1 MYRRI
6 IKISVVLISVLGLTL
21 LLWVNFF
28 KNNSI
33 NNERASVGKKELV
46 IEYVY
51 EITENPEIRLFKKEE
66 ISNIDFD
73 NGDLIVYFQDLQV
86 NSDMITFSLDGNN
99 DEASLTI
106 YRPRNAT
113 NAEAIESKN
122 IPASQF
128 LDLKKLRLYV
138 EK

>member
-1 MYRRI
+1 M
-6 IKISVVLISVLGLTL
+6 VLISVLGLTL

-73 NGDLIVYFQDLQV
+73 NGDLIVHFQDLQV

>member
-73 NGDLIVYFQDLQV
+73 NGDLIVHFQDLQV

-106 YRPRNAT
+106 YRSRNAT

>member
-33 NNERASVGKKELV
+33 NNERASVDKKELV

-73 NGDLIVYFQDLQV
+73 NGDLIVHFQDLQV

>member
-73 NGDLIVYFQDLQV
+73 NGDLIVHFQDLQV

>member
-73 NGDLIVYFQDLQV
+73 NGDLIVHFQDLQV

-122 IPASQF
+122 ILASQF

>member
-6 IKISVVLISVLGLTL
+6 IKISVVLISILGLTL

-73 NGDLIVYFQDLQV
+73 NGDLIVHFQDLQV

>member
-33 NNERASVGKKELV
+33 NNERASVGKKEIV

-51 EITENPEIRLFKKEE
+51 EITENPEIRLFKKKE

-73 NGDLIVYFQDLQV
+73 NGDLIVHFQDLQV

>member
-33 NNERASVGKKELV
+33 NNERASVGKKDLV

-73 NGDLIVYFQDLQV
+73 NGDLIVHFQDLQV